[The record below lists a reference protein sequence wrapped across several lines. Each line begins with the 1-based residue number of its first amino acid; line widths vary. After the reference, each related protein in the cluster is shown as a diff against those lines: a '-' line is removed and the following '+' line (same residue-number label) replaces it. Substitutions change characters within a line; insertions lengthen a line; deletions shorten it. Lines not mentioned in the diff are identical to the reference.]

1 MPSIAVS
8 PTPNSWSSST
18 IFSRG
23 SFSILSTTT
32 HTGAKFSSETSKRE
46 STACSTLRDETLMP
60 TSSLVIPIFVKKV
73 VIAASS
79 SASAS
84 TPSTPTMSMFHW

>member
-1 MPSIAVS
+1 MASSV
-8 PTPNSWSSST
+8 TPNPASSST

-32 HTGAKFSSETSKRE
+32 QTGANDASGTSYRV
-46 STACSTLRDETLMP
+46 STAWSTFLDDTLRP
-60 TSSLVIPIFVKKV
+60 TSADVMPSRVKNST
-73 VIAASS
+73 IAARS
-79 SASAS
+79 SAYAS

>member
-1 MPSIAVS
+1 MAASFTPSAA
-8 PTPNSWSSST
+8 SSST
-18 IFSRG
+18 TFSRG

-32 HTGAKFSSETSKRE
+32 HTGAKESSGTSKRS
-46 STACSTLRDETLMP
+46 STACSTLRLDTLIP
-60 TSSLVIPIFVKKV
+60 TSAEVMPSRVKKSV
-73 VIAASS
+73 MAAKS

>member
-1 MPSIAVS
+1 MASSV
-8 PTPNSWSSST
+8 TPNPASSST

-32 HTGAKFSSETSKRE
+32 QTGANDSSGTSNRS
-46 STACSTLRDETLMP
+46 STACSTLRLDTLMP
-60 TSSLVIPIFVKKV
+60 TSAAVMPSRVKKS
-73 VIAASS
+73 VIAAKS